1 MAESKK
7 LHVAVFPWLAFG
19 HLMPLFEL
27 GKLIAQKG
35 HKISFI
41 STTRNIRRLPQ
52 LPPNLTPLVELVS
65 LSLPREDNLPQEAEA
80 TMDVAPHL
88 VPYLKRAFDGLQESL
103 TQFLEASKPDW
114 IIYDFAPYWLPPIA
128 SRLGISRAFF
138 NILSSWSI
146 CFFGHGVRDE
156 YEARTKPEHFI
167 VPPKWIPFPSN
178 LAFRLYDAKK
188 MFSQLEQTVELSGC
202 SDLFRVSSCMS
213 GCEVFAMRSC
223 LEVEAEWIHLYQAW
237 HHQQPVVPLGVL
249 PPSVED
255 NNGSEKDD
263 SYLYISDWLNK
274 QEKGSVV
281 YIALGSEATLG
292 QEDLTELALGL
303 ELSGL
308 PFFWI
313 LRKQGNSD
321 NPDSVELPDRFQER
335 TEGRG
340 IVWTSWA
347 PQLRILRHD
356 SVGGFLTHC
365 GWSSIIEGLAFGRA
379 LIMLPIH
386 VVDQGLNSRILEEKK
401 AGKEIT
407 RNEEDGSFTRDSV
420 AETLRLVMVDENGR
434 IYREGAKE
442 MMKIFGDRGIQDRYF
457 SNFVGFLHDHR
468 FGR

>member
-7 LHVAVFPWLAFG
+7 LHVAIFPWLAFG
-19 HLMPLFEL
+19 HLMPFLEL

-52 LPPNLTPLVELVS
+52 LPPHLAPLVELVS
-65 LSLPREDNLPQEAEA
+65 LTEA
-80 TMDVAPHL
+80 TMDVPPHL

-128 SRLGISRAFF
+128 SRLGISRVFF

-146 CFFGHGVRDE
+146 CFIGHGVSDE

-188 MFSQLEQTVELSGC
+188 IFSQLEQTVNVSGC
-202 SDLFRVSSCMS
+202 SDLFRSSSCLS

-223 LEVEAEWIHLYQAW
+223 LEVEAEWIHLLQAW
-237 HHQQPVVPLGVL
+237 HHQQQVVPLGVL

-281 YIALGSEATLG
+281 YIALGSEAKLG

-335 TEGRG
+335 TKGRG
-340 IVWTSWA
+340 VV
-347 PQLRILRHD
+347 HD

-365 GWSSIIEGLAFGRA
+365 GWT

-401 AGKEIT
+401 AGKEIP

-442 MMKIFGDRGIQDRYF
+442 MMKIFGDRGIQVLKLIKL
-457 SNFVGFLHDHR
+457 N
-468 FGR
+468 

>member
-1 MAESKK
+1 
-7 LHVAVFPWLAFG
+7 
-19 HLMPLFEL
+19 MPFLEL

-52 LPPNLTPLVELVS
+52 LPPHLAPLVELVS
-65 LSLPREDNLPQEAEA
+65 LSLPREDNLPHEAEA
-80 TMDVAPHL
+80 TMDVPPHL

-103 TQFLEASKPDW
+103 TQFLESSKPDW

-128 SRLGISRAFF
+128 SRLGISRVFF

-146 CFFGHGVRDE
+146 CFIGHGVSDE

-188 MFSQLEQTVELSGC
+188 ICSQLEQTVNVAGC
-202 SDLFRVSSCMS
+202 SDLFRASSCLS

-223 LEVEAEWIHLYQAW
+223 LEVEAEWIHLLQAW
-237 HHQQPVVPLGVL
+237 HNQQQVVPLGVL

-292 QEDLTELALGL
+292 QEDLAELALGL

-313 LRKQGNSD
+313 LRKQG
-321 NPDSVELPDRFQER
+321 SVTVDTVVLPEGFEER
-335 TEGRG
+335 TRGRG
-340 IVWTSWA
+340 VAWTSWA
-347 PQLRILRHD
+347 PQLRILSHD
-356 SVGGFLTHC
+356 SLVGFVTHC
-365 GWSSIIEGLAFGRA
+365 GLSSITKGSSYMDVNLHA
-379 LIMLPIH
+379 LLPFQIH
-386 VVDQGLNSRILEEKK
+386 QGLNARILEENN
-401 AGKEIT
+401 AGLEIP
-407 RNEEDGSFTRDSV
+407 RDEEEGSFTRNCV
-420 AETLRLVMVDENGR
+420 AETMRRVMVNEEGQIYGDGAMEMMNFFGDKHLHNRLVVLCIWEN
-434 IYREGAKE
+434 
-442 MMKIFGDRGIQDRYF
+442 
-457 SNFVGFLHDHR
+457 
-468 FGR
+468 